1 MQRSKVGWP
10 NASSQCQLL
19 LDIFHGRFKFLI
31 THHQWTYLYQMEDH
45 SFVCTGGFR
54 TQCVSG
60 HTHTICQK
68 LGLLHGLVL
77 DACMSLGRKG
87 LPVRPLF
94 PSTYAHLGVCK
105 IKPQPFPRNSKHY
118 IRCILYTWHW
128 DFCSTKKQHTGSCLS
143 VILYRFSEIYTQ
155 CQRVT
160 PPFSRNNKAVVFS
173 LSTTFHVH
181 LLQQLEPLHPGV
193 PFSLPYAFVPP

>member
-1 MQRSKVGWP
+1 MAGLSFWLHITSERTSTKWKTTHLFVQVVFVP
-10 NASSQCQLL
+10 NVLV
-19 LDIFHGRFKFLI
+19 D
-31 THHQWTYLYQMEDH
+31 T
-45 SFVCTGGFR
+45 
-54 TQCVSG
+54 
-60 HTHTICQK
+60 HTHTIYQK

-94 PSTYAHLGVCK
+94 PSTYAHLGVCNK
-105 IKPQPFPRNSKHY
+105 TSTFPSKFETLHKM
-118 IRCILYTWHW
+118 YTWHR
-128 DFCSTKKQHTGSCLS
+128 DFCSTKKRHIGSCLS

-155 CQRVT
+155 CQCVT
-160 PPFSRNNKAVVFS
+160 PPFSPNNKAVVFS